1 MALITLMNNSSGG
14 RGGAT
19 HKKKKKNDRRHFH
32 ADCVGVGSVVRGLA
46 GATPL
51 LSGRRRC
58 LSGIMHDCTATISI
72 DDMAFW
78 AAAAAVPLSPKRIQI
93 CFFSLHGD
101 FVFFFPAP

>member
-19 HKKKKKNDRRHFH
+19 HKKKKNDRRHFH